1 MNLQIYTIV
10 CLVIFFGQ
18 INADTPADCHLKD
31 IIGEWE
37 FQETNTNGDLREDCS
52 KKNDYTHR
60 IQLKLEYPNK
70 VTDYLGRKGTFTLVY
85 NQGFSVEINYR
96 KYFAFSAYE
105 TDRSNRTVS
114 YCHKTLPGWSH
125 DVLGKNWAC
134 FVGKKVKSSNE
145 PTFVENIKINKIK
158 SLNLEKIDPVVE
170 FSSKRVLEFNSQPNG
185 WKAAYYPKFQRMN
198 VEDLI
203 KMAGGRASIIPK

>member
-1 MNLQIYTIV
+1 MKLQIYLFVGLFIL
-10 CLVIFFGQ
+10 CGQ
-18 INADTPADCHLKD
+18 INADTPADCRLND
-31 IIGEWE
+31 ILGEWE
-37 FQETNTNGDLREDCS
+37 FKETDPNGDSKEECS
-52 KKNDYTHR
+52 KKNNYTHR

-70 VTDYLGRKGTFTLVY
+70 VTDYLGRTGTFTLIY

-105 TDRSNRTVS
+105 TNRLNQTTS

-134 FVGKKVKSSNE
+134 YVGNKVKSNE
-145 PTFVENIKINKIK
+145 NEKSGKINPIQ
-158 SLNLEKIDPVVE
+158 SLNLKSSFDPVVE
-170 FSSKRVLEFNSQPNG
+170 FSSKRVLEFNSRPNG
-185 WKAAYYPKFQRMN
+185 WKAAYYPEFQKMS

-203 KMAGGRASIIPK
+203 KMAGGRASMIHQ